1 MEINKELNFIKLENC
16 YLRIDSIDSFYVSDK
31 PDSYINFSVRGQTVR
46 IKIDKNKIDA
56 VCQSLINLLVI
67 TEIK

>member
-31 PDSYINFSVRGQTVR
+31 PDCYINFSVRGQTVR
-46 IKIDKNKIDA
+46 IKVAKDKIDA
-56 VCQSLINLLVI
+56 VCQSLINLLGV
-67 TEIK
+67 TEIE